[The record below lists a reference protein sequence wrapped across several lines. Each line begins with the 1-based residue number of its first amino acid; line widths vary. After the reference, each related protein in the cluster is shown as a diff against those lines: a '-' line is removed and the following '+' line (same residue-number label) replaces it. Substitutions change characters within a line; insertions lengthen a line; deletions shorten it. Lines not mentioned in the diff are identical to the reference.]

1 MHDVGSY
8 MTGMLF
14 DGEYAK
20 RAGVDAVLGEE
31 GGGVH
36 VPPHGARQEVKKQ
49 EVETPAEPEEEKA
62 ATEEKVTPR
71 PGRKLPRL
79 KKRLLRLK
87 MSPQAEVEDSKK
99 DETTKAE
106 ETPEEEKRKDR
117 VKNYMAG
124 APKEYVTVS
133 ELFVPPPQASW
144 SPRTSVGKKVYVVAT
159 EKTYNIYFFESDVV
173 LAALA
178 LTTSS
183 SSTTPRSEARYRE
196 VYWGEGKSSF
206 YEVKGFDMEK
216 KAVSIEEY
224 KGKVVLVANVSSKC
238 SLTPRT
244 TRSCSTESLR

>member
-36 VPPHGARQEVKKQ
+36 KWLTPGQEVKKQ

-87 MSPQAEVEDSKK
+87 MSPQAKVEDSKK

-117 VKNYMAG
+117 VKNYLAG
-124 APKEYVTVS
+124 APKEYVT
-133 ELFVPPPQASW
+133 
-144 SPRTSVGKKVYVVAT
+144 GKKVYVVAT
-159 EKTYNIYFFESDVV
+159 EKTYKIYFFESDVSR
-173 LAALA
+173 AALA

-183 SSTTPRSEARYRE
+183 SSTTPRREARYRE

-224 KGKVVLVANVSSKC
+224 KGKVVLVVNVSSKC

>member
-36 VPPHGARQEVKKQ
+36 KWLTPGQEVKKQ

-106 ETPEEEKRKDR
+106 ETPEEEKRK
-117 VKNYMAG
+117 
-124 APKEYVTVS
+124 
-133 ELFVPPPQASW
+133 
-144 SPRTSVGKKVYVVAT
+144 GKKVYVVAT

>member
-36 VPPHGARQEVKKQ
+36 KWLTPGQEVKKQ

-87 MSPQAEVEDSKK
+87 MSPQAKVEDSKK

-106 ETPEEEKRKDR
+106 ETPEEEKRK
-117 VKNYMAG
+117 
-124 APKEYVTVS
+124 
-133 ELFVPPPQASW
+133 
-144 SPRTSVGKKVYVVAT
+144 GKKVYVVAT
-159 EKTYNIYFFESDVV
+159 EKTYKIYFFESDVAR
-173 LAALA
+173 AALA

-183 SSTTPRSEARYRE
+183 SSTTPRREARYRE

-224 KGKVVLVANVSSKC
+224 KGKVVLVVNVSSKC